1 MKRIEDRPW
10 KEIVDVRTMK
20 KARAKL
26 GEFSEL
32 LHELDD
38 LLARLVV
45 ILEEERAAAKSSTP
59 KTRG

>member
-1 MKRIEDRPW
+1 MKRIE
-10 KEIVDVRTMK
+10 ERTLSGIINEPTMR
-20 KARAKL
+20 KARKKL

-45 ILEEERAAAKSSTP
+45 ILEKERAAAKSST
-59 KTRG
+59 KKRG

>member
-1 MKRIEDRPW
+1 MKRIEDRTLSGIINEP
-10 KEIVDVRTMK
+10 TMR
-20 KARAKL
+20 KARKKL

-45 ILEEERAAAKSSTP
+45 ILEKERAAAKSST
-59 KTRG
+59 KKRG